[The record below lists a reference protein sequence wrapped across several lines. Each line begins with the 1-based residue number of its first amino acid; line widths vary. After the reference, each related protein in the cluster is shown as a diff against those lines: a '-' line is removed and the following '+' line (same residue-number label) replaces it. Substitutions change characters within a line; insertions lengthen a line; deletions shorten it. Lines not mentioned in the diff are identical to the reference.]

1 MTEEDILALLA
12 LQHTPNIGDITA
24 KKLIAHCGSPA
35 AIYKEKKHKIAHI
48 ERIGSTILQHLFDP
62 IHRVAAEKEWQY
74 IQDNHLSYHTFFD
87 ADYPANLKQIID
99 APIIFF
105 SRGNIDL
112 KNKKTLSI
120 VGTRQI
126 TTYGKAFCEKFVEE
140 LSPLEDLVIISG
152 FAYGVDIAAHKAAM
166 DNGLQTIACLAHGL
180 DIIYPASHK
189 KYTKDLI
196 LDANASSTCEVLS
209 RYLDLDKV
217 SKETAT
223 CLYTGL
229 VHDTGV
235 FKYPC
240 TSLETMNL
248 AGKLMEKGVE
258 FNKIIDDSFFARDF
272 YSNKVLAKALLDSKL
287 YFDGKLIISYTTKQ
301 ILDEYKVDIK
311 SLDGVI
317 DELRNTIGIEV
328 AIYLYQLNEDEY
340 KASLRSKSFVDV
352 SKICESLGGGGH
364 IRAAGCSIQGKIEDI
379 IELLIK
385 KVKVEL

>member
-1 MTEEDILALLA
+1 MVNNSKDSLTID
-12 LQHTPNIGDITA
+12 H
-24 KKLIAHCGSPA
+24 
-35 AIYKEKKHKIAHI
+35 HI
-48 ERIGSTILQHLFDP
+48 
-62 IHRVAAEKEWQY
+62 
-74 IQDNHLSYHTFFD
+74 
-87 ADYPANLKQIID
+87 
-99 APIIFF
+99 
-105 SRGNIDL
+105 
-112 KNKKTLSI
+112 
-120 VGTRQI
+120 
-126 TTYGKAFCEKFVEE
+126 
-140 LSPLEDLVIISG
+140 
-152 FAYGVDIAAHKAAM
+152 
-166 DNGLQTIACLAHGL
+166 
-180 DIIYPASHK
+180 SHK

-196 LDANASSTCEVLS
+196 LDANASSTCEVLA

-272 YSNKVLAKALLDSKL
+272 YANKVLAKALLDSKL

>member
-1 MTEEDILALLA
+1 MSNLLLEKIEKANSIAISGHIRPDGDCTGSTLALYNYIKENF
-12 LQHTPNIGDITA
+12 TS
-24 KKLIAHCGSPA
+24 KKVKVFLEVPSNKFSYMSGFDKIDSG
-35 AIYKEKKHKIAHI
+35 IVDGEK
-48 ERIGSTILQHLFDP
+48 
-62 IHRVAAEKEWQY
+62 
-74 IQDNHLSYHTFFD
+74 LS
-87 ADYPANLKQIID
+87 L
-99 APIIFF
+99 
-105 SRGNIDL
+105 GNIKKDELIYDL
-112 KNKKTLSI
+112 CICLDASDDKRLAGNI
-120 VGTRQI
+120 V
-126 TTYGKAFCEKFVEE
+126 
-140 LSPLEDLVIISG
+140 LVNNSK
-152 FAYGVDIAAHKAAM
+152 DS
-166 DNGLQTIACLAHGL
+166 LTIDHH
-180 DIIYPASHK
+180 ISHK

-196 LDANASSTCEVLS
+196 LDANASSTCEVLA
-209 RYLDLDKV
+209 RYLDLNKV

-272 YSNKVLAKALLDSKL
+272 YANKVLAKALLDSKL
-287 YFDGKLIISYTTKQ
+287 YFDGKLIVSYTTKQ